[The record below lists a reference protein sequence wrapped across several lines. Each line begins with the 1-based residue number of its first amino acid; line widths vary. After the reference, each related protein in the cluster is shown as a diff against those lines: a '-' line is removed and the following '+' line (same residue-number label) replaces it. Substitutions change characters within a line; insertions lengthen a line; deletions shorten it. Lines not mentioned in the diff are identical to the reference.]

1 MRQAARVFLKTP
13 GFAMAVVTTLA
24 LGIGASTAIFSLV
37 NGILLEPLPLNDPAR
52 LVYINEFDANGGS
65 MSVSWPSY
73 LDWVARARS
82 VTALASTRDEAL
94 TLTGGDSAT
103 RIRARRVTANFLSVV
118 GGRIAVG
125 HDVSPDADRPNA
137 AGEALVSDGFWRL
150 RLGADPNVVGRM
162 LVLDEVPYTIVG
174 VLAPQFRYLRAYD
187 AYLSVGPI
195 SGTAQLLNRG
205 NHNGFSAVGRLTPGT
220 TVDSSQREFQAIAA
234 ALEREYPKTNAGVTA
249 RVQPLL
255 DRVVSDIRV
264 TLLALLG
271 AVGVLLMIACV
282 NVANLLIARGA
293 ARQHE
298 LSVRAALGGSRIR
311 LAIQLLTESTLLSAA
326 GGALG
331 VVAAIGLLR
340 ALVAVAPEGTPRIDS
355 VRIDSTALLFS
366 VAAAA
371 TCGLVFGLFPAA
383 MAWRADARA
392 SLLRLRSSG
401 ASAGSHRLRRLLIVT
416 ETALAIVLLAG
427 AGLTGRTMLALTHV
441 DAGFETGRLLTMRV
455 MLAGDAWTPARRRTF
470 FADVTPRVRAIPGV
484 SKTALAFSLPIDG
497 SQWNSVFIAADKPEP
512 VRADTPSAAISPVG
526 TGYFDVLGM
535 RLVRGRLLDER
546 DTDTSPLVVVVNE
559 SLARRIWPGEN
570 AVGKHLKQGWF
581 DSTTPWMEVV
591 GIVGDVKFEGLTEAT
606 PLQVYLPF
614 TQQSPRSIAILLRTA
629 ADPTTVAHAV
639 ERAVHDIDPNLP
651 VFSVRTMDDVVNASI
666 ARQRMAVIIFVTFAA
681 VALLLAGIGLYGVV
695 AHGVTER
702 THEIGVRMALGA
714 ERRHVLALVVG
725 QGLAM
730 AALGTVV
737 GLAGAVGLARTI
749 QSLLYGVSAT
759 DPATLAGVAIA
770 LLSVA
775 GVACYVPAWRAAG
788 VDPTQALR
796 AE

>member
-13 GFAMAVVTTLA
+13 GFALAVVTTLA

-52 LVYINEFDANGGS
+52 LVYISEFDANGGS
-65 MSVSWPSY
+65 MSVAWPSY
-73 LDWVARARS
+73 LDWVARAHS
-82 VTALASTRDEAL
+82 VAALASTRDEAL

-125 HDVSPDADRPNA
+125 HDVSPGADRPNA
-137 AGEALVSDGFWRL
+137 AGEALVGDGFWRL

-174 VLAPQFRYLRAYD
+174 VLAPQFRYIRAYD
-187 AYLSVGPI
+187 AYLSMGPI

-205 NHNGFSAVGRLTPGT
+205 NHNGFSAVGRLQPGT
-220 TVDSSQREFQAIAA
+220 TVDAAQHEFQTIAA

-271 AVGVLLMIACV
+271 AVGVLLLIACV

-298 LSVRAALGGSRIR
+298 LSVRAALGASRIR
-311 LAIQLLTESTLLSAA
+311 LAVQLLTESTLLSAA

-340 ALVAVAPEGTPRIDS
+340 ALVAVAPEGTPRIES
-355 VRIDSTALLFS
+355 VRLDSTALLFS

-371 TCGLVFGLFPAA
+371 VCGIVFGLFPAA

-427 AGLTGRTMLALTHV
+427 AALTGRTMQALTHV
-441 DAGFETGRLLTMRV
+441 DAGFETDRLLTMRV

-470 FADVTPRVRAIPGV
+470 FADITPRVRAVPGV
-484 SKTALAFSLPIDG
+484 SKAALAFSLPIDG

-526 TGYFDVLGM
+526 AGYFDALGM
-535 RLVRGRLLDER
+535 RLVRGRVLDER

-559 SLARRIWPGEN
+559 SLARRIWPGED

-581 DSTTPWMEVV
+581 DSATPWMEVV
-591 GIVGDVKFEGLTEAT
+591 GIVGDVKFDGLTEAT

-614 TQQSPRSIAILLRTA
+614 TQQSPRSIAILVRTS
-629 ADPTTVAHAV
+629 ADPATVTHAV
-639 ERAVHDIDPNLP
+639 ERAVHDIDRNLP

-666 ARQRMAVIIFVTFAA
+666 ARQRMAVIIFVTFAG
-681 VALLLAGIGLYGVV
+681 VALVLAAIGLYGVV
-695 AHGVTER
+695 SHSVTER

-714 ERRHVLALVVG
+714 ERRHVLALVVR
-725 QGLAM
+725 QGLTM
-730 AALGTVV
+730 AVV
-737 GLAGAVGLARTI
+737 GTAIGSAGAVVLSRTI

-759 DPATLAGVAIA
+759 DPVTFLAVAAALLGVAA
-770 LLSVA
+770 A
-775 GVACYVPAWRAAG
+775 ACYLPAWRAAR